1 MERYDGT
8 FVDRFLEPWNRY
20 DVDGAS
26 ALMTDDCVWLQ
37 HVSGFSDP
45 GVRAMDATTQRQ
57 YAETFHGLHRKGD
70 PLILFNA
77 WDVATAEAIA
87 KASPAVATS
96 SWAVASALGYEDGEN
111 VPLDM
116 LTGLVARMTAA
127 VSVPVSIDLESG
139 YGDTPDAAA
148 ASVTEIL
155 RAGAIGI
162 NIEDGLSGGK
172 RQLVSPDQHAAKIK
186 AVRDTAQ
193 KLGIRLFVNARTDP
207 FLLKFGS
214 PHECLNEAA
223 KRAKAYADAGADG
236 VFVPGLT
243 DLALIEK
250 LVRLSPLPVNIM
262 VTQGVPEIPDLARV
276 GVRRV
281 TLGPWPMLAAMRVIG
296 EAAAAVAASKQ
307 YGTFLQPKA

>member
-1 MERYDGT
+1 
-8 FVDRFLEPWNRY
+8 
-20 DVDGAS
+20 
-26 ALMTDDCVWLQ
+26 
-37 HVSGFSDP
+37 
-45 GVRAMDATTQRQ
+45 MDATTQQQ

-77 WDVATAEAIA
+77 WDVATAKAIA
-87 KASPAVATS
+87 NTSPAVATS
-96 SWAVASALGYEDGEN
+96 SWAVASALGYADGED

-116 LTGLVARMTAA
+116 VTGLVSRMTAA
-127 VSVPVSIDLESG
+127 VSVPVSIDLEAG

-148 ASVTEIL
+148 SSVTEIL
-155 RAGAIGI
+155 KAGAIGI

-186 AVRDTAQ
+186 AVRETAQ
-193 KLGIRLFVNARTDP
+193 KLGIRLFINARTDP

-214 PHECLNEAA
+214 PDECLNEAA

-236 VFVPGLT
+236 IFVPGLT
-243 DLALIEK
+243 DLVLIEK
-250 LVRLSPLPVNIM
+250 FALLTPLPVNIM
-262 VTQGVPEIPDLARV
+262 VTQGGPEIPDLARV

-281 TLGPWPMLAAMRVIG
+281 SLGPWPMMAAMRVI
-296 EAAAAVAASKQ
+296 EQAAAAVAASKQ